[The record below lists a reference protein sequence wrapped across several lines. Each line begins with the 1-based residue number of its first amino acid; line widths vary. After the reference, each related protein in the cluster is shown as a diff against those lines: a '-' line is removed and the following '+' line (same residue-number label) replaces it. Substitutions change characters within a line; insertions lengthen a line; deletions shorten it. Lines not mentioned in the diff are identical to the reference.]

1 MSTSRAAVCGRAHY
15 SLQKNTQS
23 KGQAE
28 AKIQGWHRAMFT
40 QSVHLFLSF
49 IKALNGLAAPAKVA
63 WKIALKGES
72 VGTELSKDIVSCSVA
87 ATPTVAL

>member
-1 MSTSRAAVCGRAHY
+1 MYGCARY

-28 AKIQGWHRAMFT
+28 AKTQGWHRTIFT
-40 QSVHLFLSF
+40 QSVHLFLTF
-49 IKALNGLAAPAKVA
+49 IKALNGLAAPAKLA

-72 VGTELSKDIVSCSVA
+72 MGTELSKDIVSRSAA
-87 ATPTVAL
+87 ATPAVAL